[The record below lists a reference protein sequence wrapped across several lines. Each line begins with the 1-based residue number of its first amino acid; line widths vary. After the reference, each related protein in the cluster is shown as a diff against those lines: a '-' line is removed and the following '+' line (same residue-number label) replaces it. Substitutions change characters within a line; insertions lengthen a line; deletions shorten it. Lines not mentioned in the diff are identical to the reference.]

1 MLTCTQ
7 DIMEAMRQAGFEI
20 DEDEA
25 ADILDAMVDDIEK
38 QQGKIYSQA
47 QEDALRERRL
57 NLHQQA
63 KISAAIQKRNFLIN
77 KGS

>member
-63 KISAAIQKRNFLIN
+63 KISADRDWET
-77 KGS
+77 S